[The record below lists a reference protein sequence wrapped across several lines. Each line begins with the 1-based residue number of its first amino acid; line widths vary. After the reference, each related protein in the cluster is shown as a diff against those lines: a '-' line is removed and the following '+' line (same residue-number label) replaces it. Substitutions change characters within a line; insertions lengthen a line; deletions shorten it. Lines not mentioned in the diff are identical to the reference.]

1 MSEAGENSIIQS
13 QVGSTDYLYLHLQG
27 RVLRPWA
34 MVLDWALEGPTG
46 CPETDQSIELIQY
59 QDQLAV
65 QLGHAVT

>member
-1 MSEAGENSIIQS
+1 
-13 QVGSTDYLYLHLQG
+13 
-27 RVLRPWA
+27 